1 MKLRTS
7 PTRGSR
13 MVPDSAL
20 VLKRFYFIQRELVKM
35 QAGWTP
41 GTEHWE
47 LKLLLPEFLWQDAL
61 IASQLRN
68 RVLELRYPERRMEI
82 DEDAGCVEFWRAL
95 GDAPNGEAFSIA
107 IQLHGKAALREAF
120 SDYMAT
126 ADSLDDAPTM
136 RILQHAMADL
146 DSQKRRL
153 GEAKE
158 DFEGM
163 FPVLSMEAQEWIT
176 AVGRAFKGLP
186 RFWWDTSENCQF
198 HLALSELSL
207 SRTPFSISRKGVR
220 DRRFKRA
227 KFSWPDSLW
236 PERGPGVGFELQVRQ
251 AQAHLNEIW
260 ATEMAA
266 ACIYD
271 LIDEGPPEF
280 LEDASRWCFDELRH
294 CRMGYTRF
302 LDWGF
307 SKSQMPLGSFSYDA
321 GESLD
326 AVSRLGIIFYFETT
340 FINTKSERTKTF
352 ASFGDRTSSQDMDF
366 DWADELIHTYYG
378 KRWLTYF
385 LEQEGL
391 GRTTNDIK
399 KIAFESVQNLRRL
412 ATPED
417 EADTER
423 IYGETMERA
432 RDLAEE
438 SA

>member
-1 MKLRTS
+1 
-7 PTRGSR
+7 
-13 MVPDSAL
+13 MVPDAAL

-61 IASQLRN
+61 IAGQLRD
-68 RVLELRYPERRMEI
+68 RVLELRYPERRMEV
-82 DEDAGCVEFWRAL
+82 EADADCLEFWRAL
-95 GDAPNGEAFSIA
+95 GDAPSGEAFSIA
-107 IQLHGKAALREAF
+107 LQQHGKASLREAF
-120 SDYMAT
+120 SNYMAT

-136 RILQHAMADL
+136 RILKHAIADL
-146 DSQKRRL
+146 DSQQKRW
-153 GEAKE
+153 GEANG
-158 DFEGM
+158 DFVSA
-163 FPVLSMEAQEWIT
+163 FPARSIETQEWAA
-176 AVGRAFKGLP
+176 AVGRAFEKLP
-186 RFWWDTSENCQF
+186 PFWWDAAESCQF
-198 HLALSELSL
+198 HSALDELAAL
-207 SRTPFSISRKGVR
+207 RRPFSISRKGIR

-236 PERGPGVGFELQVRQ
+236 PERGAGVGFELQVRQ

-271 LIDEGPPEF
+271 LIEESPPEF

-294 CRMGYTRF
+294 CKMGYTRF

-307 SKSQMPLGSFSYDA
+307 SKSEMPLGSFSYDA

-326 AVSRLGIIFYFETT
+326 PVSRLGIIFYFETT

-352 ASFGDRTSSQDMDF
+352 AAFGDQTSSQDMDY

-385 LEQEGL
+385 LEQEGQ

-399 KIAFESVQNLRRL
+399 NIAFQSVQELRRR

-423 IYGETMERA
+423 LYGETMARA
-432 RDLAEE
+432 RELADK